1 MYRIKIIQLVW
12 IAIWAA
18 LSVSVAMADE
28 FDAQYYDA
36 ALSELEL
43 LGEAGEKPGEFPE
56 SMWRYRGARAVLDGP
71 GEAYVTGGYMP
82 WRRTTGGQGE
92 VRVVARAPQGKEV
105 TGTIFLSHENNA
117 DSFRKFRFKMPAK
130 NGGVQFKQE
139 FYRHK
144 AYYYE
149 SLLARDLPGAGWI
162 RHQAREAGRQGG
174 LEEISERQ
182 NDRRRFGNIMTSDL
196 SGTFSIVSG
205 GRAISEN
212 LQLDRVLPR
221 SKPDQPAS
229 IDLASIE
236 GITVREYDWSQYIS
250 KEEEIETDL
259 LANFIPSDQHAVFF
273 RSFSSML
280 DIFDHADIEGT
291 PLLRAADPRSE
302 DARTR
307 ERYQRQLCLP
317 LGRLERLFGAELI
330 GQVAITGSDTYF
342 RTGTDVA
349 VLFASSDPDA
359 LKTLLSARMAL
370 AKQTNAQAESVKGQ
384 LLGVEYQGVRTPD
397 RSICAYLVNHLGIV
411 IVSNSTIQLER
422 VLSVMLGQSPALG
435 NLSEYRYFRKRYP
448 LNNQQESALV
458 MISDAAIRR
467 WCGPQWRI
475 AASRRVRA
483 AAIMSEIQA
492 VEMERIVSQNAEVR
506 KVPADW
512 WVPGAEEFTVN
523 HQGVASSIYG
533 TLEFQ
538 TPISELDISRVTEEE
553 RDFYVRWRNGY
564 QSNWSNYFDPIAVSL
579 EASDRRLALDMTV
592 MPLIDFSSYREM
604 IAVSRG
610 ATIDAKAIDLHPE
623 ALAHFGLALNPESE
637 TLKRQFGI
645 LKSFAPQLKVDPFSW
660 LGRGFAVYVDEDPF
674 WQEMSEAEDA
684 EKFLQANFAR
694 VPIAVHF
701 DVKNGLK
708 LTAFLV
714 GLRAFV
720 EQTVPG
726 MVTWEA
732 LSYRDR
738 GYVKIAPAAA
748 IAQNSEELKEAA
760 LYYVASASAW
770 VITPSEAVLKRAI
783 DRQIDGLPEKDQTEL
798 IKNVTVGE
806 NVNFVLNMA
815 AAQMAA
821 RVWGLQYNS
830 AMQQSAWGN
839 IPVLNE
845 WRRIYPDKDPIAVH
859 QQVWK
864 TKLVCPGGGTYQW
877 NEEWQTMESTVYGHP
892 SEPKTGPMIPPT
904 LTRFTRA
911 LLGATFEKE
920 GLRTHVELN
929 RTP

>member
-1 MYRIKIIQLVW
+1 MDRVKIIQLVSVV
-12 IAIWAA
+12 ILAVMG
-18 LSVSVAMADE
+18 VSVAAAED

-36 ALSELEL
+36 ALSDLEL
-43 LGEAGEKPGEFPE
+43 LGEAGEEPGELPDGV
-56 SMWRYRGARAVLDGP
+56 WRYRGARAVLEVP
-71 GEAYVTGGYMP
+71 GEAYITGGYMP
-82 WRRTTGGQGE
+82 WRRSTGEQGA
-92 VRVVARAPQGKEV
+92 VRIVVRAPQGKEV
-105 TGTIFLSHENNA
+105 TGLIFLSHDNNA
-117 DSFRKFRFKMPAK
+117 ESVRKFRFKMPAK
-130 NGGVQFKQE
+130 FGGAQLKQE

-149 SLLARDLPGAGWI
+149 SLLALDLPGAGWL
-162 RHQAREAGRQGG
+162 RHQAREAGREGG
-174 LEEISERQ
+174 LEEVPERQ
-182 NDRRRFGNIMTSDL
+182 NDRRRFGSVMTSDL

-221 SKPDQPAS
+221 SKPDQPANVD
-229 IDLASIE
+229 IASIE

-250 KEEEIETDL
+250 KDEEVETDL
-259 LANFIPSDQHAVFF
+259 LANFIPLDQHAVFF

-280 DIFDHADIEGT
+280 DIFDHADLEGT

-349 VLFASSDPDA
+349 ILFATSDPDA
-359 LKTLLSARMAL
+359 LKTLLAARMAL
-370 AKQTNAQAESVKGQ
+370 AKQANAKCESITGQ
-384 LLGVEYQGVRTPD
+384 VLGVDYQGVRTPD
-397 RSICAYLVNHLGIV
+397 RSICSYMVNHLGIV
-411 IVSNSTIQLER
+411 VVANSTVQLER
-422 VLSVMLGQSPALG
+422 VLSVMLGHTPSLG
-435 NLSEYRYFRKRYP
+435 SLPEYRFFRKRYP
-448 LNNQQESALV
+448 LDDPAESALV

-492 VEMERIVSQNAEVR
+492 TEMGRIVSQNTEVR
-506 KVPADW
+506 KVPAGW

-523 HQGVASSIYG
+523 HQGVASGIYG

-553 RDFYVRWRNGY
+553 KNFYVGWRNGY

-579 EASDRRLALDMTV
+579 QASDKRLALDMTV

-610 ATIDAKAIDLHPE
+610 AAIDAKAVDLHPE
-623 ALAHFGLALNPESE
+623 ALAHFGLAINPESE
-637 TLKRQFGI
+637 TIKRQFNM
-645 LKSFAPQLKVDPFSW
+645 LKSLAPQVQVDPLSW

-674 WQEMSEAEDA
+674 WKEMAEAEDA

-694 VPIAVHF
+694 VPIAVHL

-726 MVTWEA
+726 MVAWEA
-732 LSYRDR
+732 QTYRDR
-738 GYVKIAPAAA
+738 GYVKITPTAAVS
-748 IAQNSEELKEAA
+748 QNSEELKEAA
-760 LYYVASASAW
+760 LYYAASASAW

-783 DRQIDGLPEKDQTEL
+783 DRQIDGIPENDQTEL

-806 NVNFVLNMA
+806 NVNFVVNMA

-821 RVWGLQYNS
+821 RVWGLQYDS
-830 AMQQSAWGN
+830 AMQQRAWGN
-839 IPVLNE
+839 IPILNE
-845 WRRIYPDKDPIAVH
+845 WRRIYPDQDPIAVH
-859 QQVWK
+859 EQVWK
-864 TKLVCPGGGTYQW
+864 TKLVCPGGGSYQW
-877 NEEWQTMESTVYGHP
+877 NEAWQTMESTVYGHP
-892 SEPKTGPMIPPT
+892 SEPKSGPMIPPT

-920 GLRTHVELN
+920 GLRTHVELI
-929 RTP
+929 RK